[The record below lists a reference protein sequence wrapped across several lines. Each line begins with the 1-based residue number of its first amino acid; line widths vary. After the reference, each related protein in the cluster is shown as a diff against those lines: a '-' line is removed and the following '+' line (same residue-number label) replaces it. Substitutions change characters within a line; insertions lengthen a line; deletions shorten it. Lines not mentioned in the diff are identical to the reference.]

1 MSLRILYVAYPML
14 PVTQSVPGG
23 AEQALW
29 TLERE
34 MAERGHVTAVAACEQ
49 SQVAG
54 KLFATGTAPVELDVF
69 EERKAQHEDAV
80 VAEIARAREA
90 GMPYDLIHDESG
102 SFWQRAREVREPV
115 LATLHLPKTFYWRR
129 AFDAV
134 PFNVYF
140 NCVSQSQLAS
150 FSDAPHMLG
159 AIANGIRVADFPK
172 PTGDRDDHLL
182 WVGRI
187 CEEKGPQ
194 VAIDVA
200 QRAGAPLVIAGD
212 VYRFSY
218 HQSFF
223 EREIWPRLDGN
234 RVRRVQA
241 PGFADKVKLLSR
253 ARALLVTSFVAETSS
268 LVAMEAMACGTPVVA
283 FRRGALPEVVEDR
296 VTGFLVDT
304 PEEMV
309 GALADTG
316 KIDPQSCREHVEQC
330 FSAARMAD
338 EYESLYHRILEKVRA
353 SSTASG

>member
-1 MSLRILYVAYPML
+1 MSLRVLYVAYPML

-34 MAERGHVTAVAACEQ
+34 MSERGHVTTVAACGG

-54 KLFATGTAPVELDVF
+54 RLVATGAAPIELDVF
-69 EERKAQHEDAV
+69 EQRKAEHEDAV
-80 VAEIARAREA
+80 IAEITRARHA
-90 GMPYDLIHDESG
+90 GEPYDIVHDESG
-102 SFWQRAREVREPV
+102 SLWQRAREIKEPV

-129 AFDAV
+129 AFEAV
-134 PFNVYF
+134 SSNMYF
-140 NCVSQSQLAS
+140 NCVSDSQLAS

-159 AIANGIRVADFPK
+159 VIANGVRVSDFPA
-172 PTGDRDDHLL
+172 PVAERNEYLV

-194 VAIDVA
+194 VAIEVA
-200 QRAGAPLVIAGD
+200 RLAGVPLVIAGD

-218 HQSFF
+218 HQNFF
-223 EREIWPRLDGN
+223 EREIWPRLDGSHI
-234 RVRRVQA
+234 RRVQT
-241 PGFADKVKLLSR
+241 PGFAEKVKLLSR
-253 ARALLVTSFVAETSS
+253 ARALLVTSLVAETSS

-309 GALADTG
+309 SALASTST
-316 KIDPQSCREHVEQC
+316 IDARSCRAHVERK
-330 FSAARMAD
+330 FFAARMAD
-338 EYESLYHRILEKVRA
+338 DYESMYRRILEKVSA
-353 SSTASG
+353 SSTASA